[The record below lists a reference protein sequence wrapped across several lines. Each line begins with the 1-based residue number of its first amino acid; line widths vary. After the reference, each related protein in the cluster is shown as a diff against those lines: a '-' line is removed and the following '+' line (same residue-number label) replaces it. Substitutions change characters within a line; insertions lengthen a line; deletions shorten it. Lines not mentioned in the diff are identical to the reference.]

1 LNSLEDE
8 QFEEQKQ
15 IFHEEFTSLESEHIK
30 LEEEN
35 QKIQAQL
42 VSFDN

>member
-15 IFHEEFTSLESEHIK
+15 IFQEEFTSLECEHIK

-35 QKIQAQL
+35 QKIQA
-42 VSFDN
+42 